1 MYFRNNGYSSNFAIV
16 IRNNM
21 KSHSFIYLIIYSC
34 FIMSM
39 SLQAQEH
46 FADRYNVSYIT
57 MDDGYLIIPLTTFIK
72 TPMVFYG
79 YPLPEADCHVMMAM
93 NSFISIPILLTA
105 NSRVTLSTMYM
116 KTDSTVF
123 GLYPKEAQILST
135 YLLYNL

>member
-1 MYFRNNGYSSNFAIV
+1 
-16 IRNNM
+16 M
-21 KSHSFIYLIIYSC
+21 KAHSFIYLIIYSC
-34 FIMSM
+34 FIMSV

-57 MDDGYLIIPLTTFIK
+57 MDDGLPHNFIDDIYK
-72 TPMVFYG
+72 DTRGFCG

-93 NSFISIPILLTA
+93 NSFISIPTLLTA
-105 NSRVTLSTMYM
+105 SSRVILSTMYM

-123 GLYPKEAQILST
+123 GSYPKEAQILSI

>member
-21 KSHSFIYLIIYSC
+21 KSHSLVYLIIYSC

-57 MDDGYLIIPLTTFIK
+57 MDDGLPHNSIDDIYKDTYG
-72 TPMVFYG
+72 FYG
-79 YPLPEADCHVMMAM
+79 YPLLEADCHAMMAM
-93 NSFISIPILLTA
+93 NLFISTPILLTA

-123 GLYPKEAQILST
+123 GLYPKEAQILLT